1 MGFMKE
7 APVNLE
13 VDVMEGDG
21 FVQDYDGKVV
31 QRRGKKDRQIGLHAV
46 GRWFD
51 HVPIEMPIKNIDLP
65 TFTRYCEGCGL
76 TVKAVKPEPEDGVFM
91 DCLVDGCD
99 CHCKKPAVE
108 TIKPPEWAVVNG
120 IGQIYLCD
128 SFNRA
133 EHDAKV
139 LIQPVRVVRIDWG
152 AK

>member
-76 TVKAVKPEPEDGVFM
+76 TVKEVKPEPQ
-91 DCLVDGCD
+91 
-99 CHCKKPAVE
+99 VE
-108 TIKPPEWAVVNG
+108 TIKPPEWAVVTRDG
-120 IGQIYLCD
+120 VIVECE
-128 SFNRA
+128 SKKAR
-133 EHDAKV
+133 DALMAKY
-139 LIQPVRVVRIDWG
+139 PHEKYKPVRIDWG

>member
-1 MGFMKE
+1 M
-7 APVNLE
+7 NLE

-65 TFTRYCEGCGL
+65 TFTRYCQGCGL
-76 TVKAVKPEPEDGVFM
+76 TVKMVKPEPEDDVFM

-108 TIKPPEWAVVNG
+108 TINPPEWVVVYPDG
-120 IGQIYLCD
+120 GLFHCT
-128 SFNRA
+128 SKEAA
-133 EHDAKV
+133 EQNAKGLLNV
-139 LIQPVRVVRIDWG
+139 LVKRIDWG